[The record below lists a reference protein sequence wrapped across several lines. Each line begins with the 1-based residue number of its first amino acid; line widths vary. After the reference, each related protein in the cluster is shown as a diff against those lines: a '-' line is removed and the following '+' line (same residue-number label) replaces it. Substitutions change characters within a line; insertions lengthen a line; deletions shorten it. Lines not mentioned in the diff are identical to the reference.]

1 MEWNIQLLI
10 TLFNF
15 IFENINFFFFFIFK
29 CEVRILQFY
38 IMYIIIHIKNKN

>member
-15 IFENINFFFFFIFK
+15 IFENKKKKIYIFK
-29 CEVRILQFY
+29 YKVIILQFY